1 MPFGLPVGGEME
13 GNVLVNAFEQPPTV
27 EGIDSWENVPD
38 PVYDA
43 RLRDGVR
50 QRPCGPGHRD
60 AGPGLRAAHQGDER
74 DCLAQPPSTCVVP
87 SASLPCRWMPAPSS
101 RAAWARWPRGAL
113 NPLLALVPLFDAG
126 PGIVSPRAELLGTA
140 DPKARRQF
148 GGPNHSVLI
157 RQSD

>member
-1 MPFGLPVGGEME
+1 MSV
-13 GNVLVNAFEQPPTV
+13 
-27 EGIDSWENVPD
+27 
-38 PVYDA
+38 
-43 RLRDGVR
+43 
-50 QRPCGPGHRD
+50 D
-60 AGPGLRAAHQGDER
+60 AGAIVTRGLGA
-74 DCLAQPPSTCVVP
+74 L
-87 SASLPCRWMPAPSS
+87 
-101 RAAWARWPRGAL
+101 PRGAL